1 MVKPGRGKIMTS
13 IQIMNHDIPVEFI
26 AVDQADQAPIAAQAQ
41 KMADLVN
48 SKSWT
53 DDQAAAFQI
62 MNKIVFFRGTVSV
75 DGHDL
80 ARPGCDQDD
89 AIFYWQA
96 DEFIA
101 NPDADVHGNTFF
113 HDCWHVV
120 QFRRAGN
127 KYAQGDTEPVEREV
141 DAINRQIE
149 VGVTLGNDDRE
160 LQFLRGFRDDQ
171 ERIKERLR
179 QGIDKAGPH
188 PTGFPHKD

>member
-1 MVKPGRGKIMTS
+1 MTS
-13 IQIMNHDIPVEFI
+13 IRIIDRDIQVEFVAI
-26 AVDQADQAPIAAQAQ
+26 DPADQDAIVAQAG
-41 KMADLVN
+41 KMADLIN
-48 SKSWT
+48 GKDWP
-53 DDQAAAFQI
+53 DAFKAAFQV

-80 ARPGCDQDD
+80 ARPGCDQEA

-96 DEFIA
+96 DEFIS

-127 KYAQGDTEPVEREV
+127 KFAEGDTERVEREV
-141 DAINRQIE
+141 DAINQQIE
-149 VGVTLGNDDRE
+149 VGKILGNDERE
-160 LQFLRGFRDDQ
+160 LKFLEDFRDDQ
-171 ERIKERLR
+171 DRIKERLR
-179 QGIDKAGPH
+179 EGIDKAGPH

>member
-1 MVKPGRGKIMTS
+1 MAS
-13 IQIMNHDIPVEFI
+13 IRIIDREIPVEFI
-26 AVDQADQAPIAAQAQ
+26 AVDEAGQAPILAQLG
-41 KMADLVN
+41 KMADLIN
-48 SKSWT
+48 GKDWP
-53 DDQAAAFQI
+53 DAYAAAYQV
-62 MNKIVFFRGTVSV
+62 MSKIVFFRGTVSV

-127 KYAQGDTEPVEREV
+127 KYALGDTEPVEREV
-141 DAINRQIE
+141 DAINQQIE
-149 VGVTLGNDDRE
+149 VGKILGNDARE
-160 LQFLRGFRDDQ
+160 LQFLVDFRDDQ
-171 ERIKERLR
+171 ERIKARLR

-188 PTGFPHKD
+188 GGGFPHKD

>member
-1 MVKPGRGKIMTS
+1 MAS
-13 IQIMNHDIPVEFI
+13 IRIIARDITVEFI
-26 AVDQADQAPIAAQAQ
+26 AVDPADQGAILAQAQ
-41 KMADLVN
+41 KMADLIN
-48 SKSWT
+48 SKDWPS
-53 DDQAAAFQI
+53 DYAAAYQV
-62 MNKIVFFRGTVSV
+62 MNKIVFFRGTIQV

-96 DEFIA
+96 DEFIL

-113 HDCWHVV
+113 HDCWHVM

-141 DAINRQIE
+141 DAINEQIK
-149 VGVTLGNDDRE
+149 VGTTLGNDDRE
-160 LQFLRGFRDDQ
+160 LQFLRDFRDDQ
-171 ERIKERLR
+171 ERIKARLR

-188 PTGFPHKD
+188 GTGFPPKD

>member
-1 MVKPGRGKIMTS
+1 MIRRRRGLIVAS
-13 IQIMNHDIPVEFI
+13 IRVIDREIPIEFI
-26 AVDQADQAPIAAQAQ
+26 AVDPADQGAIVAQAQ
-41 KMADLVN
+41 KMADLIN
-48 SKSWT
+48 GKSWSG
-53 DDQAAAFQI
+53 DQAAAFQI
-62 MNKIVFFRGTVSV
+62 MSRIVFFRGTIQV

-89 AIFYWQA
+89 AVFYWQA

-101 NPDADVHGNTFF
+101 NPDADVHANTFF

-141 DAINRQIE
+141 DAIERQIE
-149 VGVTLGNDDRE
+149 VGLILGNDDRE
-160 LQFLRGFRDDQ
+160 LQFLRDFRDDQ
-171 ERIKERLR
+171 ERIKARLR
-179 QGIDKAGPH
+179 QGVDKAGPH